1 MKQRHDVLLVGVLLV
16 LAAVVPATGNPYL
29 IGVGFNLL
37 MWVALA
43 TSWSSFSSL
52 TGFVSLGHVAFYGL
66 GTWVTVLLWD
76 VVPMPLALAGGT
88 LAGAAFALL
97 IGVPVLRVRGPYF
110 VILTLGVAELLKNG
124 VRLVESALGQASRI
138 ILDAPDL
145 DVLYALMWGGA
156 AVAVT
161 IGYLLRRSPRWRLGL
176 RAIRANEEASAA
188 AGIQASSLKLVALLL
203 SAVVPAYVG
212 GVSMLRS
219 TYFDTDQAFS
229 SMTSFTMIAMAIVG
243 GGDALRGPVLGAV
256 GLCLLQEVLWA
267 NLPQLYPVVLGALLV
282 VFVLFAPH
290 GISGWLDTL
299 AARREAARARRAQT
313 DSQTGVGPTAS
324 RRLP

>member
-1 MKQRHDVLLVGVLLV
+1 MKQSQDVFLVSAV
-16 LAAVVPATGNPYL
+16 LALAALVPATGNPYL

-37 MWVALA
+37 MWIALA

-66 GTWVTVLLWD
+66 GTYVTVLLWD
-76 VVPMPLALAGGT
+76 VVPLPLALTAAT
-88 LAGAAFALL
+88 LAGGAFALL
-97 IGVPVLRVRGPYF
+97 IGIPVLRVRGPYF
-110 VILTLGVAELLKNG
+110 VILTLGIAELLKNG
-124 VRLVESALGQASRI
+124 VSLLESSLGEASRL

-145 DVLYALMWGGA
+145 PVLYGLAWGA
-156 AVAVT
+156 ATVAIA
-161 IGYLLRRSPRWRLGL
+161 IGYLLRRSPRWHLGL

-188 AGIQASSLKLVALLL
+188 AGINASNLKLAALLL
-203 SAVVPAYVG
+203 SAVVPAFVG
-212 GVSMLRS
+212 GISLLRS
-219 TYFDTDQAFS
+219 TYFEPNQAFS

-243 GGDALRGPVLGAV
+243 GGDALRGPVLGAI

-282 VFVLFAPH
+282 VFVLFAPQ
-290 GISGWLDTL
+290 GISGLLDDL
-299 AARREAARARRAQT
+299 SAWRHARSQGRAQARKRIGT
-313 DSQTGVGPTAS
+313 STTGS